1 VVVNIVTALRI
12 LAAIT
17 FAQIYQICV
26 SGGLRGGGDTK
37 WPLYSTIVGILG
49 MRMILGYFFVVRF
62 QWGIAGAWWC
72 WFLDQVARA
81 AIIYYR
87 FRGGSGKR

>member
-1 VVVNIVTALRI
+1 
-12 LAAIT
+12 
-17 FAQIYQICV
+17 
-26 SGGLRGGGDTK
+26 
-37 WPLYSTIVGILG
+37 

-87 FRGGSGKR
+87 FRGGKWKTIKI